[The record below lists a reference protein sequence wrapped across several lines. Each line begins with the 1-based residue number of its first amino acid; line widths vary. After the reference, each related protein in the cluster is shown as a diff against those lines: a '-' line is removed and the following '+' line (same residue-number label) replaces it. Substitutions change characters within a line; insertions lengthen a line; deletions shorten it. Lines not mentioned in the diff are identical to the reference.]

1 MSKVYYNGNIV
12 NEKDTSISFKS
23 RAFRYADGLFE
34 TIRIINGKPIFI
46 ENHLNR
52 IKKGLDVFKISR
64 PDIIEEEEKIR
75 EIIVELCSKNSVEK
89 GGVCRLVIWRDSEGR
104 YMPENDDSS
113 CLIEVSEYV
122 NNLFTLSKSGKSI
135 EIYQD
140 LRKQVNFLSQ
150 YKTLNSQL
158 NIMASLQAR
167 NKGLDD
173 SLICNEAGMII
184 ESTNSNVFIVS
195 NGTIYTP
202 PLSDGCVG
210 GTMRMNV
217 INAALELNLSVY
229 ESGLNQQHFLMA
241 NEILLSN
248 AIVGIDWVNAF
259 KHKRYYS
266 SVASKLIDQLNKD
279 ALQL

>member
-1 MSKVYYNGNIV
+1 MSKVYYKGKFID
-12 NEKDTSISFKS
+12 EKEAAITFRS

-34 TIRIINGKPIFI
+34 TIRIINGKAVFLS
-46 ENHLNR
+46 NHVHR
-52 IKKGLDVFKISR
+52 AKKGLEAFKITVPSILL
-64 PDIIEEEEKIR
+64 DDEKLAATIQ
-75 EIIVELCSKNSVEK
+75 ELALKNAIEK
-89 GGVCRLVIWRDSEGR
+89 GGICRLIVWRDSEGR
-104 YMPENDDSS
+104 YMPDNDNSDYLLEISP
-113 CLIEVSEYV
+113 YP
-122 NNLFTLSKSGKSI
+122 NNLFVLSKSGKSI
-135 EIYQD
+135 EIYHEM
-140 LRKQVNFLSQ
+140 RKQNNFLSQ

-158 NIMASLQAR
+158 NVMAAVEAR

-173 SLICNEAGMII
+173 TLVCNEEGMII

-210 GTMRMNV
+210 GTMRMNI
-217 INAALELNLSVY
+217 INAALELKLSVY
-229 ESGLNQQHFLMA
+229 ESSLNQQHFLMA

-266 SVASKLIDQLNKD
+266 TIASKLVGQLNKD
-279 ALQL
+279 ALNL

>member
-1 MSKVYYNGNIV
+1 MSKVYYNGKIV
-12 NEKDTSISFKS
+12 DEKDISVTFKS

-34 TIRIINGKPIFI
+34 TIRIINGKPVFI
-46 ENHLNR
+46 ENHINR
-52 IKKGLDVFKISR
+52 IIKGLELFKISI
-64 PDIIEEEEKIR
+64 PELLIDKEKLVEVIQ
-75 EIIVELCSKNSVEK
+75 EICLKNTIEK
-89 GGVCRLVIWRDSEGR
+89 GGMCRLIVWRDSEGR
-104 YMPENDDSS
+104 YMPENDVSAI
-113 CLIEVSEYV
+113 LIEVSEYQ

-135 EIYQD
+135 EIYQEM
-140 LRKQVNFLSQ
+140 RKQINFFSQ

-158 NIMASLQAR
+158 NVMAAIQAR

-173 SLICNEAGMII
+173 SLLCNEAGLII

-202 PLSDGCVG
+202 PLTDGCVG
-210 GTMRMNV
+210 GTMRMNI
-217 INAALELNLSVY
+217 INAALELKLSVY
-229 ESGLNQQHFLMA
+229 ESSLNQQHFLMA

-266 SVASKLIDQLNKD
+266 SVASKLVDQLNKD
-279 ALQL
+279 ALHL

>member
-1 MSKVYYNGNIV
+1 MSKVYFKGKIID
-12 NEKDTSISFKS
+12 EKETSITFRS

-34 TIRIINGKPIFI
+34 TIRIINGKPVFI
-46 ENHLNR
+46 ANHIHR
-52 IKKGLDVFKISR
+52 IKKGLESFKITL
-64 PDIIEEEEKIR
+64 PEILLDEEKLI
-75 EIIVELCSKNSVEK
+75 EIIKELALKNAIEK
-89 GGVCRLVIWRDSEGR
+89 GGVCRLIVWRDSDGR
-104 YMPENDDSS
+104 YMPDTDNSNY
-113 CLIEVSEYV
+113 LIEITPYP
-122 NNLFTLSKSGKSI
+122 NNLFVLSKSGKSI
-135 EIYQD
+135 EIYQEM
-140 LRKQVNFLSQ
+140 RKQNNFLSQ

-158 NIMASLQAR
+158 NVMAAVDAR

-173 SLICNEAGMII
+173 NLISNEEGMII

-210 GTMRMNV
+210 GTMRMNI
-217 INAALELNLSVY
+217 INAAIELKLSVY
-229 ESGLNQQHFLMA
+229 ESSLNQQHFLMA

-266 SVASKLIDQLNKD
+266 TVASKLIGQLNKD
-279 ALQL
+279 ALDL